1 MKVQI
6 IEAVK
11 KCVMNNLGP
20 AVVPSYS
27 VLEELK
33 SGSLVPVKTELDE
46 KRYNS
51 IYVNHKNKWISP
63 QIELALNLIKKYI
76 SNAYHTGSIIIPRVK
91 YIITSRRQKTAYS
104 PID

>member
-33 SGSLVPVKTELDE
+33 SGSLVRVKTEFDE

-63 QIELALNLIKKYI
+63 QIELALNLIKKY
-76 SNAYHTGSIIIPRVK
+76 ARVE
-91 YIITSRRQKTAYS
+91 T
-104 PID
+104 

>member
-33 SGSLVPVKTELDE
+33 SGSLVPVKTENKK

-63 QIELALNLIKKYI
+63 QIELALNLIKKY
-76 SNAYHTGSIIIPRVK
+76 AGVET
-91 YIITSRRQKTAYS
+91 
-104 PID
+104 